1 MQANSPS
8 EDPPQP
14 SPIVNI
20 IGTAIATLTLV
31 TPLYLT
37 SYYSAKAAPLA
48 PWFQEVSPY
57 RRS

>member
-14 SPIVNI
+14 SPIATI

-37 SYYSAKAAPLA
+37 AHYSAKATPLA
-48 PWFQEVSPY
+48 PWFQEVAPY